1 MHADKQKWIM
11 PMRADKDFRT
21 YEQAL
26 TIVQRLGELAEVD
39 HKNGKHAEAQYH
51 LARATFVGVKHLLF
65 MAADAAVDRAEAR
78 QLAEKNHLTT
88 IELLSLTLASMGG
101 EGDSKE
107 DDAPDARAAN
117 GQGRPGNVSGKSGKA
132 TRKTIGA
139 SGDARP
145 ASKRSSSGA
154 GKNTKGG
161 LRERR
166 R

>member
-101 EGDSKE
+101 EGDGKE
-107 DDAPDARAAN
+107 DDAQNAPAAK
-117 GQGRPGNVSGKSGKA
+117 GQGRRDNVSGKSGKA
-132 TRKTIGA
+132 TRKTIRA
-139 SGDARP
+139 SDARP
-145 ASKRSSSGA
+145 ASKKTSSGA
-154 GKNTKGG
+154 GKNVKGG